1 MLAVLAIRL
10 LGVGAIHRHLL
21 VAEVAAFPAEAEAAA
36 AVVVAK
42 KYLQKTMM
50 CYNIGISNLNFNN
63 FEGRKNGSNE

>member
-1 MLAVLAIRL
+1 M
-10 LGVGAIHRHLL
+10 
-21 VAEVAAFPAEAEAAA
+21 AAFPAEAEAAA